1 MSQDRQARTQQRC
14 PARPLGPTSSV
25 CPSQDAL
32 NRVIPALHPT
42 HRAARQKDT
51 FTTMSSSS
59 PLLPLLLTAALAGF
73 TASLPAST
81 SLAHDAMT
89 APQIPKISAQ
99 EEERLRG
106 GKLIL
111 HTERDSAADG
121 AGIITGVIEVNATPE
136 DIWRVLLRFESIPQ
150 SSKAMKEADRYF
162 DDKGAT
168 HRVINMRYMLKVA
181 WVEIVYHV
189 HHDYFPGKNYL
200 VWALDGT
207 KDNGIAATIGSFST
221 WPGSAPGK
229 TRFLYRTMVDTGRNI
244 PDWVEEDLS
253 ESSLKSYIKYV
264 KKTAEK

>member
-1 MSQDRQARTQQRC
+1 M
-14 PARPLGPTSSV
+14 
-25 CPSQDAL
+25 PSL
-32 NRVIPALHPT
+32 
-42 HRAARQKDT
+42 
-51 FTTMSSSS
+51 S
-59 PLLPLLLTAALAGF
+59 PLLPVLLTAVLTGF
-73 TASLPAST
+73 TASLPAGPL
-81 SLAHDAMT
+81 LAHEAVT
-89 APQIPKISAQ
+89 APRLPKISAH
-99 EEERLRG
+99 EEERLRD
-106 GKLIL
+106 GKLVL
-111 HTERDSAADG
+111 HTERDASADG
-121 AGIITGVIEVNATPE
+121 AGIITGVIEVNAAPE
-136 DIWRVLLRFESIPQ
+136 DIWRILLRFESIPQ

-162 DDKGAT
+162 DSKGAD

-189 HHDYFPGKNYL
+189 HHDYFPSKNYL

-264 KKTAEK
+264 KKMAEK